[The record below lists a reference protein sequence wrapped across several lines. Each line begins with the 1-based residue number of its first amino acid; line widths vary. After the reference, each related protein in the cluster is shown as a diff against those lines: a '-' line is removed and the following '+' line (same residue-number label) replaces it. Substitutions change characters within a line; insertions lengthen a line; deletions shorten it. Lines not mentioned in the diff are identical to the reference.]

1 MWVRVAGEKRKTQM
15 AMKRYA
21 SVEDYIAEADQF
33 QEELLKLRKIML
45 STPMEETVKWGAP
58 CYVANGMNVVG
69 IAGFKTYVGLWFH
82 QGSLLTDPHGVLLNA
97 QEGKTRGLRQ
107 WRFKNKKEI
116 LVRQIKPYV
125 LEAIQ
130 LAEQGQGIK
139 PQRNKPIVVP
149 DELQAALSKKKK
161 TAKAFEK
168 LTPGKQREY
177 AEYIS
182 DAKRDATRLSRIEK
196 IIPMIEAGTGLHD
209 KYKNC

>member
-1 MWVRVAGEKRKTQM
+1 
-15 AMKRYA
+15 MKRYD
-21 SVEDYIAEADQF
+21 SVDDYIAGAEQF
-33 QEELLKLRKIML
+33 QEELKKLRKIML

-58 CYVANGMNVVG
+58 CYVVNGINVVG
-69 IAGFKTYVGLWFH
+69 IAAFKAYVGLWFH
-82 QGSLLTDPHGVLLNA
+82 QGSMLSDPHGVLMNA

-116 LVRQIKPYV
+116 LVGQIKPYV
-125 LEAIQ
+125 LEAIK
-130 LAEQGQGIK
+130 LAEQGKAIK
-139 PQRNKPIVVP
+139 PQRNKPVVVP
-149 DELQAALSKKKK
+149 VELQSALTKKKK

-182 DAKRDATRLSRIEK
+182 DAKRDATKLSRIEK
-196 IIPMIEAGTGLHD
+196 IIPMIEAGVGLND